1 MSYKPLPRCSL
12 GFFPTPLVKLPRL
25 TERLAGPR
33 IFMKRDDLTGLGL
46 GGNKVRKLEFLIG
59 EALAQGCDT
68 VITGGAAQSN
78 HCRQTAAAA
87 AACGLACHLALGGEP
102 PGTGERSFAPTG
114 NLLLDQLFGAVIH
127 WTGEL
132 RKGEKIPEIAESLRA
147 AGRKPYVVPYGGS
160 NTTGAAG
167 FVEAVREVT
176 QQLAQLGESIT
187 HIVFASSSGGTQ
199 AGLTV
204 GKGLFGLESEL
215 IAIGIDKGASGDT
228 PYAEHVVQLANA
240 TAEHLGVSSRF
251 SASDITI
258 REDYLGGGY
267 GVVGD
272 LERRAIRM
280 VARTEGIL
288 LDPVYTGRA
297 MGGLIDIIE
306 RGELSRGHSVLFW
319 HTGGIPALFPYAR
332 DLIGRGE

>member
-1 MSYKPLPRCSL
+1 
-12 GFFPTPLVKLPRL
+12 
-25 TERLAGPR
+25 
-33 IFMKRDDLTGLGL
+33 MKRDDLTGLAL
-46 GGNKVRKLEFLIG
+46 GGNKTRKLEFLVG

-68 VITGGAAQSN
+68 LITGGAAQSN

-87 AACGLACHLALGGEP
+87 AACGLRCHLVLGGE
-102 PGTGERSFAPTG
+102 APSVPEG

-132 RKGEKIPEIAESLRA
+132 RKGEKIPEIAESLQS
-147 AGRKPYVVPYGGS
+147 AGHKPYVVPYGGS

-167 FVEAVREVT
+167 FVEAARELS

-204 GKGLFGLESEL
+204 GKSLFGLDCEL
-215 IAIGIDKGASGDT
+215 IGIGIDKGASGDV
-228 PYAEHVVQLANA
+228 PFDEHVAQLANA
-240 TAEHLGVSSRF
+240 TAERLGVKDRF
-251 SASDITI
+251 SASDLTI
-258 REDYLGGGY
+258 RKDYLGEGY
-267 GVVGD
+267 GVVGE

-280 VARTEGIL
+280 VAQTEGIL

-297 MGGLIDIIE
+297 MGGLIDMIE
-306 RGELSRGHSVLFW
+306 RGELSREHSVLFW
-319 HTGGIPALFPYAR
+319 HTGGTPALFPYAR
-332 DLIGRGE
+332 DLIRR